1 LTKNVSHL
9 LIFAIRCPFHAFQQ
23 KKSSDFSFFSML
35 GIHQKGWGKTAMNAV
50 TIVIGSICIL
60 LIAYRLYGTFI
71 AAKVLKLD
79 DSNPTPA
86 HELEDGKDYV
96 PTNKWVTFGHH
107 FAAIAAAGPLV
118 GPILAAQFG
127 YLPSLLW
134 LLIGAVI
141 GGAVHDIVVLFAS
154 MRQDGKSL
162 SEIAK
167 KELGPVAGFCAG
179 LAMLFIITITMAGL
193 SLVVLSALERNP
205 WGTFAVGITIPI
217 AMAVGLYHK
226 KTGNLKIATIVG
238 FGLIMAAIVWGPNIQ
253 GTALG
258 NFLTFE
264 KSTIAILLPVYAF
277 FAAALPVWLLLAPR
291 DYLSTF
297 MKIGVFAALIIGVF
311 YVNPAVQFPAFTEFV
326 NGGGP
331 VIAGPVWPFIS
342 ITIACGAISGFH
354 AFVGSGT
361 TPKMINRWSD
371 IKGVA
376 FGAMLVECLV
386 AIMALIA
393 AVSLMPGDYFA
404 INSTPE
410 KFATLGMETVH
421 LDKLSDEVG
430 MDLEGRTGGAV
441 TLAVGMTYIFTEI
454 PIFEQM
460 ASYFY
465 QFVILFEAVFILTAI
480 DSGTRVARY
489 LIQDFGGAFFKP
501 LKRMDSVFATIFAS
515 ALACFMWGYLLFS
528 GDISSV
534 WALFGVSNQLMAS
547 IGLII
552 GATVVL
558 KIADKRRYMLT
569 CLIPLAYLYVTVNVA
584 GYWMVKNVYWNAASS
599 GFSVLN
605 GTLSIIMLV
614 LGFVILIASIQKWR
628 QLWKYPQD
636 ILVERAAKGMI

>member
-1 LTKNVSHL
+1 
-9 LIFAIRCPFHAFQQ
+9 
-23 KKSSDFSFFSML
+23 
-35 GIHQKGWGKTAMNAV
+35 MNAV
-50 TIVIGSICIL
+50 SIVIGSICIL
-60 LIAYRLYGTFI
+60 LIVYRLYGTFM

-79 DSNPTPA
+79 DSKPTPS
-86 HELEDGKDYV
+86 HKLEDGKDYV

-127 YLPSLLW
+127 YLPGLLW

-141 GGAVHDIVVLFAS
+141 GGAVHDMVVLFAS
-154 MRQDGKSL
+154 MRRDGKSL
-162 SEIAK
+162 SEVAK
-167 KELGPVAGFCAG
+167 EELGPVAGFCTG

-193 SLVVLSALERNP
+193 SLVILHALENNP
-205 WGTFAVGITIPI
+205 WGTFVVGITIPI
-217 AMAVGLYHK
+217 AMGVGLYHK
-226 KTGNLKIATIVG
+226 KTGNLKAATIVG
-238 FGLIMAAIVWGPNIQ
+238 FGLIIAAILFGPNLQ

-258 NFLTFE
+258 NLLTLE
-264 KSTIAILLPVYAF
+264 ASTIAILLPIYAF

-297 MKIGVFAALIIGVF
+297 MKIGVFAALIVGVF
-311 YVNPAVQFPAFTEFV
+311 YVNPSVQFPALTDFI

-331 VIAGPVWPFIS
+331 IVAGPVWPFIS

-393 AVSLMPGDYFA
+393 AVSLQPGDYFA
-404 INSTPE
+404 INSAPE

-421 LDKLSDEVG
+421 LDELSDEIG

-454 PIFEQM
+454 PVFEKL
-460 ASYFY
+460 ASYFF

-489 LIQDFGGAFFKP
+489 LIQDFFGDFYKP
-501 LKRMDSVFATIFAS
+501 LKNTESLFSNIVAS
-515 ALACFMWGYLLFS
+515 ALACFIWGYLLYS
-528 GDISSV
+528 GDISSI

-547 IGLII
+547 IGLIV
-552 GATVVL
+552 GATVIL
-558 KIADKRRYMLT
+558 KIADKRWYMLT
-569 CLIPLAYLYVTVNVA
+569 CLVPLAYLYVTVNVA
-584 GYWMVKNVYWNAASS
+584 GYWMIKNVYWNAEST

-605 GTLSIIMLV
+605 GTLSIIMLI
-614 LGFVILIASIQKWR
+614 LGVIILLTSIKKWIE
-628 QLWKYPQD
+628 LCKIPQH
-636 ILVERAAKGMI
+636 ILVEQSKKEIA

>member
-1 LTKNVSHL
+1 
-9 LIFAIRCPFHAFQQ
+9 
-23 KKSSDFSFFSML
+23 
-35 GIHQKGWGKTAMNAV
+35 MNAV

-60 LIAYRLYGTFI
+60 LIAYRLYGTFM

-79 DSNPTPA
+79 DSKPTPA

-127 YLPSLLW
+127 YLPGLLW

-141 GGAVHDIVVLFAS
+141 GGAVHDMVVLFAS
-154 MRQDGKSL
+154 MRQQGKSL

-217 AMAVGLYHK
+217 AMGVGLYHK

-238 FGLIMAAIVWGPNIQ
+238 FGLIMAAILWGPNIQ

-258 NFLTFE
+258 DFLTLE
-264 KSTIAILLPVYAF
+264 KSTIALALPIYAF

-297 MKIGVFAALIIGVF
+297 MKIGVFVALIIGVF
-311 YVNPAVQFPAFTEFV
+311 YVNPAVQFPALTEFI

-331 VIAGPVWPFIS
+331 IIAGPVWPFVS

-410 KFATLGMETVH
+410 KYATLGMETVH
-421 LDKLSDEVG
+421 LDKLSEEIG

-454 PIFEQM
+454 PIFEKM
-460 ASYFY
+460 ASFFY

-489 LIQDFGGAFFKP
+489 LIQDFGGTFFKP
-501 LKRMDSVFATIFAS
+501 LKRTNSLWANIFAS
-515 ALACFMWGYLLFS
+515 ALACFMWGYLLYS

-552 GATVVL
+552 GATIVL
-558 KIADKRRYMLT
+558 KIAEKRWYMLT
-569 CLIPLAYLYVTVNVA
+569 CLIPLTYLYVTVNVA
-584 GYWMVKNVYWNAASS
+584 GYWMVKNVYWNSASP
-599 GFSVLN
+599 GFNFLN
-605 GTLSIIMLV
+605 GTLSVIMLI
-614 LGFVILIASIQKWR
+614 LGFVILVTSIRKWL
-628 QLWKYPQD
+628 QLWKLPQD
-636 ILVERAAKGMI
+636 VLVERAAKGTI

>member
-1 LTKNVSHL
+1 MEGEQ
-9 LIFAIRCPFHAFQQ
+9 I
-23 KKSSDFSFFSML
+23 
-35 GIHQKGWGKTAMNAV
+35 MNAIS
-50 TIVIGSICIL
+50 IVIGSICIL
-60 LIAYRLYGTFI
+60 LIVYRLYGTFM
-71 AAKVLKLD
+71 AAKVLKLN
-79 DSNPTPA
+79 DSKPTPA
-86 HELEDGKDYV
+86 QKLEDGQDYV
-96 PTNKWVTFGHH
+96 PTNKWVVFGHH

-127 YLPSLLW
+127 YLPGLLW

-141 GGAVHDIVVLFAS
+141 GGAVHDMVVLFAS
-154 MRQDGKSL
+154 MRREGKSL
-162 SEIAK
+162 SEVAK
-167 KELGPVAGFCAG
+167 EELGPVAGFCTG

-193 SLVVLSALERNP
+193 SMVVLGALERNP

-217 AMAVGLYHK
+217 AMGVGLYHK
-226 KTGNLKIATIVG
+226 KTGNLKLATTVG
-238 FGLIMAAIVWGPNIQ
+238 FILIMAAIVWGPNIQ
-253 GTALG
+253 GTWLG
-258 NFLTFE
+258 DLLTLE
-264 KSTIAILLPVYAF
+264 KSTLALILPIYAF

-297 MKIGVFAALIIGVF
+297 MKIGVFAALIVGVF
-311 YVNPAVQFPAFTEFV
+311 IVNPEVQFPAFTDFI

-331 VIAGPVWPFIS
+331 VVAGPVWPFIS

-361 TPKMINRWSD
+361 TPKMVSRWGD

-393 AVSLMPGDYFA
+393 AISLQPGDYFA

-410 KFATLGMETVH
+410 KFATLGMETVE
-421 LDKLSDEVG
+421 LNELEEKVG

-441 TLAVGMTYIFTEI
+441 TLAVGMTYIFAAV
-454 PIFEQM
+454 PFFAKL

-489 LIQDFGGAFFKP
+489 LIQDFLGDFIKP
-501 LKRMDSVFATIFAS
+501 LKRTDSIGANIFAS
-515 ALACFMWGYLLFS
+515 ALACFVWGYLLFS

-547 IGLII
+547 IGLIV
-552 GATVVL
+552 GATVIL
-558 KIADKRRYMLT
+558 KIAEKRWYMLT
-569 CLIPLAYLYVTVNVA
+569 CLIPLAYLFVTVMTA
-584 GYWMVKNVYWNAASS
+584 GYWMIKNVYFNVDNA

-605 GTLSIIMLV
+605 GILSIIMLI
-614 LGFVILIASIQKWR
+614 LGIVIMVASINKWIK
-628 QLWKYPQD
+628 LWKIPQH
-636 ILVERAAKGMI
+636 ILVERSEKEVA

>member
-1 LTKNVSHL
+1 
-9 LIFAIRCPFHAFQQ
+9 
-23 KKSSDFSFFSML
+23 
-35 GIHQKGWGKTAMNAV
+35 MNAV

-60 LIAYRLYGTFI
+60 MIAYRLYGTFI
-71 AAKVLKLD
+71 ALKVLKLD
-79 DSNPTPA
+79 DSKPTPA
-86 HELEDGKDYV
+86 HKLEDGKDYV
-96 PTNKWVTFGHH
+96 PTNKWVAFGHH

-141 GGAVHDIVVLFAS
+141 GGAVHDAVVLFAS
-154 MRQDGKSL
+154 MRKDGKSL
-162 SEIAK
+162 SEVAK
-167 KELGPVAGFCAG
+167 EELGPVAGFCTG

-193 SLVVLSALERNP
+193 SMVVLHALENNP

-217 AMAVGLYHK
+217 AMGVGLYHK
-226 KTGNLKIATIVG
+226 KTGNLKGATIVG
-238 FGLIMAAIVWGPNIQ
+238 FGLIMAAILLGPNIQ

-258 NFLTFE
+258 DLLTLE
-264 KSTIAILLPVYAF
+264 ASTLAIILPIYAF

-311 YVNPAVQFPAFTEFV
+311 VVNPEIQFPAFTEFI

-331 VIAGPVWPFIS
+331 IVAGPVWPFIS

-361 TPKMINRWSD
+361 TPKMLNPWSD
-371 IKGVA
+371 IKSVG
-376 FGAMLVECLV
+376 FGAMLVECVV

-393 AVSLMPGDYFA
+393 AVSLQPGDYFA

-410 KFATLGMETVH
+410 VFQTLGMETVH
-421 LDKLSDEVG
+421 LDELSEEIG
-430 MDLEGRTGGAV
+430 INLEGRTGGAV

-454 PIFEQM
+454 PFFDKL
-460 ASYFY
+460 ASFFF
-465 QFVILFEAVFILTAI
+465 QFVIMFEAVFILTAI

-489 LIQDFGGAFFKP
+489 LIQDFFGEFYKP
-501 LKRMDSVFATIFAS
+501 LKRVDWLPGNIFAS
-515 ALACFMWGYLLFS
+515 ALACFIWGYLLYS
-528 GDISSV
+528 GDIGSI

-558 KIADKRRYMLT
+558 KIADKRWYIWT
-569 CLIPLAYLYVTVNVA
+569 CLVPLAYLYVTVNVA
-584 GYWMVKNVYWNAASS
+584 GYWMVKNVYLNPDSA
-599 GFSVLN
+599 GFSILN
-605 GTLSIIMLV
+605 GILSITMLI
-614 LGFVILIASIQKWR
+614 LGLIILVAALKKWR
-628 QLWKYPQD
+628 ELWKIPQAE
-636 ILVERAAKGMI
+636 LLKRSA